1 MTVRAVLFDWEGT
14 LARQGVEPGPAA
26 CAAVAEY
33 AARNLGVDA
42 RPADLERAFTAVLP
56 HRSPSGGEGAPEI
69 RGVLGQAFTWL
80 GWPASA
86 GDVEAAARLFFE
98 AASRGLQVF
107 DDARAVL
114 ASLKY
119 RGYRAGVVTNSIFPA
134 DYWRPLV
141 NSLGLAGYLETFVSS
156 ADVGLAKPNPAPLRR
171 ALADLG
177 VPPHEA
183 IFVGDTLATDI
194 AGARAAG
201 LRAILLDR
209 HGRRREAAGYLVIQ
223 RLSALADVLGEGLS
237 PLAGP

>member
-1 MTVRAVLFDWEGT
+1 MTVRAVLFDWDGT
-14 LARQGVEPGPAA
+14 LAREGLGGVPAA
-26 CAAVAEY
+26 CAAVADY

-42 RPADLERAFTAVLP
+42 RPADVERAFAAVLP
-56 HRSPSGGEGAPEI
+56 HRAPDDGDRAPEI
-69 RGVLGQAFTWL
+69 CGVLGQAFTWL

-98 AASRGLQVF
+98 TACRGQHIY

-119 RGYRAGVVTNSIFPA
+119 RGYRVGVVTNSIFA
-134 DYWRPLV
+134 AEYWRPLV
-141 NSLGLAGYLETFVSS
+141 NGLGLAGYLETFVSS
-156 ADVGLAKPNPAPLRR
+156 ADVGLAKPNPAPFRR

-177 VPPHEA
+177 IPPHEA
-183 IFVGDTLATDI
+183 IFVGDTPATDI

-201 LRAILLDR
+201 LRAILIDR
-209 HGRRREAAGYLVIQ
+209 RGRRREAAGYLVIE